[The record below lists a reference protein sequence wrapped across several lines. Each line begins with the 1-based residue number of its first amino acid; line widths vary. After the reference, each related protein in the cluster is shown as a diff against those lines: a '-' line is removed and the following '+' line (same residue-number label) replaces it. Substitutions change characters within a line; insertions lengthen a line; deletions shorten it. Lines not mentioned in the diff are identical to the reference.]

1 MLHNLS
7 LLPLALLPVLAAEN
21 DTKVSRCCS
30 ELKSNLPGS
39 VSLPGSSVYE
49 AENADYYSALP
60 ADQMPACR
68 VTPLSALDVSTALV
82 TLSEGDCEFAVQSG
96 GHMPWPNM
104 NNIGA
109 PGVTIDMGNLT
120 TIRVDNTSSGP
131 VVHVGPGQR
140 WGTVYDELDK
150 FNLTVVG
157 GRAMTVGVGGY
168 LLGGGLSYFNAQ
180 YGLAAQNVINYEIV
194 LANGSIANVNHS
206 SYPDLNQALNGGS
219 TNFGIVTEYT
229 IGTFP
234 LVPIWGGFR
243 NYALTEANQVAIIN
257 GTNFFMEA
265 QLTDP
270 LAGGVIFSYLRDFNK
285 SDAEIAFAMLG
296 EYFNG
301 NGPLSD
307 AFDPILAVPFL
318 PGTDLIH
325 NNTDQQDLAG
335 QVDVRFV
342 GGNRALFS
350 TFTFAADLQFPQDM
364 FEKARAMYNARFDN
378 RSDVSWA
385 ASFQANGRAQW
396 RKVAETPNFQDVE
409 TNRDLYVFV
418 LISYSTNA
426 EFDDALIEWH
436 HEVMDWMIAEGQR
449 RGLLSRWLYL
459 NYARPDQDVYASFGE
474 DNHAAMKRIKE
485 EYDPGN
491 ILGRLWHGGFKL

>member
-1 MLHNLS
+1 
-7 LLPLALLPVLAAEN
+7 
-21 DTKVSRCCS
+21 CS
-30 ELKSNLPGS
+30 ALKSNLPGS

-49 AENADYYSALP
+49 AENVDYYSALP

-82 TLSEGDCEFAVQSG
+82 TLKEGDCEFAVRSG

-104 NNIGA
+104 NNIDA

-120 TIRVDNTSSGP
+120 AIRVDNTSSGP
-131 VVHVGPGQR
+131 VVHAGPGQR

-157 GRAMTVGVGGY
+157 GRAMTVGVGGW
-168 LLGGGLSYFNAQ
+168 A
-180 YGLAAQNVINYEIV
+180 NVVNYEIV

-229 IGTFP
+229 IRTFP
-234 LVPIWGGFR
+234 LVPTWGGFR
-243 NYALTEANQVAIIN
+243 NYALTEANQVAISN

-296 EYFNG
+296 EHFNG

-364 FEKARAMYNARFDN
+364 LEKARAMYNAL
-378 RSDVSWA
+378 
-385 ASFQANGRAQW
+385 
-396 RKVAETPNFQDVE
+396 AETPNFQDVE
-409 TNRDLYVFV
+409 TDRDLYGENGAVNQNSHLYAHSCLRSVFV

-426 EFDDALIEWH
+426 EFDNALIEWH
-436 HEVMDWMIAEGQR
+436 HEVMDWMTAEAQR
-449 RGLLSRWLYL
+449 RGLLSRWLYM

-485 EYDPGN
+485 KYDPGN
-491 ILGRLWHGGFKL
+491 ILGRFKL